1 MTFPPCRPQPRV
13 GHGTIRTRSGG
24 KELAR
29 SDFAR
34 RRPLMT
40 GLHQQFSYISN
51 TLNIAAMTIAP
62 LSSILRQ
69 NVASNILKSRSVSR
83 QFSCSSQNFTKVA
96 ILGAAGGIG
105 QPLSLLMKQSSLV
118 SELALYDVR
127 GSPGVAADVSHVNTA
142 STCKGYLPEGEGLE
156 KALDGAQIVL
166 VPAGVPR
173 KPGMT
178 RDDLFNM
185 NASIAA
191 DLATAAAKVCPK
203 AHMLI
208 IANPVNSTVPIVGE
222 VFKKHN
228 VFDPKR
234 LFGVTTLDV
243 VRASAFLSS
252 IAKTHPKDTNVQVI
266 GGHSGVTIVP
276 LLSQTSQGKSVTGDA
291 YKALVKRIQFGGDE
305 VVEAKSGAGSA
316 TLSMAYAAAVFT
328 ESLLKALGGV
338 KGIIEPTFV
347 KSHLYEKEG
356 VEYFASNVELGPE
369 GVGKILPIGSVSK
382 EEQELINACLPEL
395 KKNIEK
401 GVKFVQGRQ

>member
-1 MTFPPCRPQPRV
+1 
-13 GHGTIRTRSGG
+13 
-24 KELAR
+24 
-29 SDFAR
+29 
-34 RRPLMT
+34 
-40 GLHQQFSYISN
+40 
-51 TLNIAAMTIAP
+51 MTIAP
-62 LSSILRQ
+62 ISSVLRQ
-69 NVASNILKSRSVSR
+69 NVTASILKPNSIAR
-83 QFSCSSQNFTKVA
+83 QFSSSSQNFTKVLSWVQLVSSLTRNSHFA
-96 ILGAAGGIG
+96 RRGIG
-105 QPLSLLMKQSSLV
+105 QPLSLAPWYPSFSL
-118 SELALYDVR
+118 R
-127 GSPGVAADVSHVNTA
+127 RPRIPGVAADVSHINTA
-142 STCKGYLPEGEGLE
+142 STCKGYLPQDGGLE
-156 KALDGAQIVL
+156 KALEGAQIVL

-203 AHMLI
+203 PTLI

-243 VRASAFLSS
+243 VRASASCRTSPNRTLRTPTF
-252 IAKTHPKDTNVQVI
+252 K
-266 GGHSGVTIVP
+266 GHRE
-276 LLSQTSQGKSVTGDA
+276 D

-305 VVEAKSGAGSA
+305 VVQAKDGA
-316 TLSMAYAAAVFT
+316 
-328 ESLLKALGGV
+328 
-338 KGIIEPTFV
+338 GIIEPTFV

-369 GVGKILPIGSVSK
+369 GVGKILPIGSVSQ

-401 GVKFVQGRQ
+401 GVQFVQGRQ

>member
-1 MTFPPCRPQPRV
+1 
-13 GHGTIRTRSGG
+13 
-24 KELAR
+24 
-29 SDFAR
+29 
-34 RRPLMT
+34 
-40 GLHQQFSYISN
+40 
-51 TLNIAAMTIAP
+51 MTIAP
-62 LSSILRQ
+62 ISSVLRQ
-69 NVASNILKSRSVSR
+69 NVTASILKPNSIAR
-83 QFSCSSQNFTKVA
+83 QFSSSSQNFTKVA

-118 SELALYDVR
+118 SELSLYDVR
-127 GSPGVAADVSHVNTA
+127 GSPGVAADVSHINTA
-142 STCKGYLPEGEGLE
+142 STCKGYLPQDGGLE
-156 KALDGAQIVL
+156 KALEGAQIVL
-166 VPAGVPR
+166 VPAG
-173 KPGMT
+173 
-178 RDDLFNM
+178 M
-185 NASIAA
+185 NAIAA

-243 VRASAFLSS
+243 VRASAFLSNL
-252 IAKTHPKDTNVQVI
+252 AKSHPKDTNVQVI

-276 LLSQTSQGKSVTGDA
+276 LLSQTSQGKGVTGED

-305 VVEAKSGAGSA
+305 VVQAKDGAGSA
-316 TLSMAYAAAVFT
+316 TLSMAYAAAIFT
-328 ESLLKALGGV
+328 ESLLKALGGAV
-338 KGIIEPTFV
+338 GIIEPTFV

-369 GVGKILPIGSVSK
+369 GVGKILPIGSVSQ

-401 GVKFVQGRQ
+401 GVQFVQGRQ